1 MTITSVGY
9 AGTITDSNWRRMA
22 TAAVGSLYGVDDFTS
37 FRVTAGPGDRALA
50 IADGGAFGLGVRD
63 ESDTPIVLNGDP
75 VASGSRWDLVVLRR
89 DWGAK
94 ETTPLIIA
102 GSPTKALPDR
112 YTGWGTQNDQPLALV
127 RFAAGQSTAQEIVD
141 LRCIPADAGVVAF
154 DPLTL
159 SYLDRV
165 GTQVRIGDILWTRVV
180 SPVGSASWSQLDTTD
195 TGWKAVPL
203 PAAAKWLPVTNYPL
217 QIRRSG
223 LLVEIRGAVKHSTGA
238 VLTAIA
244 SVPQAF
250 RPAGNVP
257 LGTTHSSS
265 TWVGEVF
272 VNAAGVIGLGDDYR
286 SGSFATA
293 SVVMIHGFW
302 FVG

>member
-50 IADGGAFGLGVRD
+50 VADGGAFGLGVRD
-63 ESDTPIVLNGDP
+63 EMDTPIVLNGDP

-89 DWGAK
+89 DWNAK

-165 GTQVRIGDILWTRVV
+165 GTQVRIGDTLWTRTVNATGSPLWV
-180 SPVGSASWSQLDTTD
+180 STDLTD
-195 TGWKAVPL
+195 TGWVNVPL
-203 PAAAKWLPVTNYPL
+203 GPKWAAISGYPL
-217 QIRRSG
+217 RVRRVG
-223 LLVEIRGAVKHSTGA
+223 PGVEIRGAVKQTTGA
-238 VLTAIA
+238 SLTNLAT
-244 SVPQAF
+244 VPALF
-250 RPAGNVP
+250 RPVGNVP
-257 LGTTHSSS
+257 LGTARTNSSYS
-265 TWVGEVF
+265 GGLF
-272 VNAAGVIGLGDDYR
+272 LNAAGSIGIDNDYA
-286 SGSFATA
+286 SGVLA
-293 SVVMIHGFW
+293 SGAYVMIHGNW

>member
-89 DWGAK
+89 DWNAK

-112 YTGWGTQNDQPLALV
+112 YTGWGTMNDQPLALV

-165 GTQVRIGDILWTRVV
+165 GTQVRIGDTLWTRTVNATGSPLWV
-180 SPVGSASWSQLDTTD
+180 STDLTD
-195 TGWKAVPL
+195 TGWVNVPL
-203 PAAAKWLPVTNYPL
+203 GPKWVAVSGYPL
-217 QIRRSG
+217 RVRRIG
-223 LLVEIRGAVKHSTGA
+223 PVAYLRGAVKAGSGA
-238 VLTAIA
+238 GYESLGT
-244 SVPQAF
+244 VPTLF
-250 RPAGNVP
+250 RPTATAP
-257 LGTTHSSS
+257 LGATVTQSKAYGEMFVTT
-265 TWVGEVF
+265 T
-272 VNAAGVIGLGDDYR
+272 GLIYISDEYR
-286 SGSFATA
+286 SGSNPVNN
-293 SVVMIHGFW
+293 VVMVHGTW
-302 FVG
+302 PVG